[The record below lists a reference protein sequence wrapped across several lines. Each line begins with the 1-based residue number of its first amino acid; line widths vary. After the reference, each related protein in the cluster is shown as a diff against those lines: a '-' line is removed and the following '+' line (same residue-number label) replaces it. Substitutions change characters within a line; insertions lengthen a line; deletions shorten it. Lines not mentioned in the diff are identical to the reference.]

1 MLEVLVLGIFMNEIN
16 PIGTVSTAPKTKNL
30 NFKAGSYANITSDDY
45 DTFIKQKDKQQ
56 KQAKRKQNILTGL
69 QAGAMLAII
78 ASVGFAFFGSKFLGK
93 SDKAL
98 RQMMERD
105 LSKVKGFKDLNY
117 NQEITEFVNNWKQ
130 SLENPQLLKDKG
142 GEPIRTALLYG
153 PPGTGKTTFVE
164 AITKM
169 FPDTKLFDLNVTQ
182 MGSEYQSVGERN
194 FKNAIDL
201 ICKEADKNPKKKFI
215 VLIDEIDSVMM
226 TDNSLNAKHSNDMLN
241 EFKKAFTEKLKK
253 RDNIFTFGA
262 TNLDIDMEKGM
273 TIGKKMLDRPML
285 DRFDEKVL
293 IGLPNSKQLAQTIAN
308 NYSKAAKVPE
318 VLKSADSRE
327 VKAIAEFLEKH
338 GSSFRTLESLYKKSG
353 TLSAEE
359 LTMKDFAKAIK
370 GKQAELNFTDA
381 EFAKL
386 LSDLKINV

>member
-1 MLEVLVLGIFMNEIN
+1 
-16 PIGTVSTAPKTKNL
+16 
-30 NFKAGSYANITSDDY
+30 
-45 DTFIKQKDKQQ
+45 
-56 KQAKRKQNILTGL
+56 
-69 QAGAMLAII
+69 
-78 ASVGFAFFGSKFLGK
+78 
-93 SDKAL
+93 
-98 RQMMERD
+98 
-105 LSKVKGFKDLNY
+105 
-117 NQEITEFVNNWKQ
+117 
-130 SLENPQLLKDKG
+130 
-142 GEPIRTALLYG
+142 
-153 PPGTGKTTFVE
+153 
-164 AITKM
+164 
-169 FPDTKLFDLNVTQ
+169 
-182 MGSEYQSVGERN
+182 
-194 FKNAIDL
+194 
-201 ICKEADKNPKKKFI
+201 
-215 VLIDEIDSVMM
+215 
-226 TDNSLNAKHSNDMLN
+226 MLN

-293 IGLPNSKQLAQTIAN
+293 IGLPNAKQLAQTIAN
-308 NYSKAAKVPE
+308 NYSKASKVPE
-318 VLKSADSRE
+318 VLNSVDSRE

-338 GSSFRTLESLYKKSG
+338 GSSFRTLESLYKKGG

>member
-1 MLEVLVLGIFMNEIN
+1 MLEVLVLGTLMNEIN

-30 NFKAGSYANITSDDY
+30 NFKAGSYANVTSDY
-45 DTFIKQKDKQQ
+45 DTFVKKQEKQQ
-56 KQAKRKQNILTGL
+56 KQAKRKQNLLTGL

-98 RQMMERD
+98 KQMMERD
-105 LSKVKGFKDLNY
+105 LSKVKDFKDLNY

-201 ICKEADKNPKKKFI
+201 ICKEADKNI
-215 VLIDEIDSVMM
+215 
-226 TDNSLNAKHSNDMLN
+226 
-241 EFKKAFTEKLKK
+241 
-253 RDNIFTFGA
+253 
-262 TNLDIDMEKGM
+262 
-273 TIGKKMLDRPML
+273 LDRSML

-293 IGLPNSKQLAQTIAN
+293 IGLPNAKQLAQTIAN
-308 NYSKAAKVPE
+308 NYSKASKVPE

-338 GSSFRTLESLYKKSG
+338 GSSFRTLESLYKKGG